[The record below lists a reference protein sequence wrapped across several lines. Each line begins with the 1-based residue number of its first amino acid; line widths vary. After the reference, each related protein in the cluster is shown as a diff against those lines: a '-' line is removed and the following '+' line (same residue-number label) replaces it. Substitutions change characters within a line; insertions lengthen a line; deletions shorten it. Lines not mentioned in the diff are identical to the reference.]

1 MNVCD
6 IHARRARSAERA
18 RVGLCVCV
26 VVWLPTHQFLAIGLA
41 RARRGLLVRPRRR
54 RRVVVSLPKISR
66 TLVRRAYCLAR
77 TAPQ

>member
-1 MNVCD
+1 MPGV
-6 IHARRARSAERA
+6 RGLPSERA
-18 RVGLCVCV
+18 RGCVCV